1 MDTFFTGVKPRLEF
15 SIGID
20 IFLLDMLSC
29 IVIYSE
35 FLKEHSSVYEHVVG
49 QQGIESSR
57 VCSEIPFPFD
67 LCYLRTIVEKRKTI
81 VRISCHEATHLPVPN
96 YVL

>member
-1 MDTFFTGVKPRLEF
+1 MLTSTNKSKMASWTLSFTGVKPRLEF

-20 IFLLDMLSC
+20 ISLLDMLSC
-29 IVIYSE
+29 IIIYSE

-57 VCSEIPFPFD
+57 VRSEFHSP
-67 LCYLRTIVEKRKTI
+67 LT
-81 VRISCHEATHLPVPN
+81 
-96 YVL
+96 YVI